1 MWAPAALTIGALVSL
16 LAALGYVA
24 FAARRLEATLGVLLQ
39 KQSEEQGRLLSELD
53 RVRAT
58 AVPGC

>member
-1 MWAPAALTIGALVSL
+1 MWATALTIAAFVSL
-16 LAALGYVA
+16 LAALGCAA
-24 FAARRLEATLGVLLQ
+24 FAARRLEATIDLLLQ
-39 KQSEEQGRLLSELD
+39 KQSEDKRRLQRELE

>member
-1 MWAPAALTIGALVSL
+1 MWATALIIGALVSL

-24 FAARRLEATLGVLLQ
+24 FAARRLEASLGMLLR
-39 KQSEEQGRLLSELD
+39 KQSEEQGRLARELE

-58 AVPGC
+58 ALPGC

>member
-1 MWAPAALTIGALVSL
+1 MWASAALTIGALVSL

-39 KQSEEQGRLLSELD
+39 KQSEEQGRLQRELD

>member
-1 MWAPAALTIGALVSL
+1 MWATALTIGALVAL
-16 LAALGYVA
+16 LAALGYIA
-24 FAARRLEATLGVLLQ
+24 FVARRLEATPDVLMQEQNEERDRLQ
-39 KQSEEQGRLLSELD
+39 RELE

>member
-1 MWAPAALTIGALVSL
+1 MWATALIIGALVAL

-24 FAARRLEATLGVLLQ
+24 FTARRLEAALDMLMQ
-39 KQSEEQGRLLSELD
+39 KQNEARGRLERELD

>member
-1 MWAPAALTIGALVSL
+1 MWAPALIIGALASL

-39 KQSEEQGRLLSELD
+39 KQSEEKGRLERELA

-58 AVPGC
+58 AAPGC

>member
-1 MWAPAALTIGALVSL
+1 MWASALIIGALVSL
-16 LAALGYVA
+16 LAALAYVA
-24 FAARRLEATLGVLLQ
+24 FAAHRLEATLGVLLQ
-39 KQSEEQGRLLSELD
+39 KQSEEKGRLERELE

>member
-1 MWAPAALTIGALVSL
+1 MWAPALTIVTLLSL
-16 LAALGYVA
+16 LAALGYLVS
-24 FAARRLEATLGVLLQ
+24 AARRLDARLVVLLQ
-39 KQSEEQGRLLSELD
+39 KQSEERNHMERELE

>member
-1 MWAPAALTIGALVSL
+1 MWATALTICALVAL
-16 LAALGYVA
+16 LAALTYVTRTT
-24 FAARRLEATLGVLLQ
+24 RRLEATLDVLIQ
-39 KQSEEQGRLLSELD
+39 KQYEEKGRLQRELD

>member
-1 MWAPAALTIGALVSL
+1 MWAMVLTIGALVSL

-24 FAARRLEATLGVLLQ
+24 FAACKLEATLGVLLQ
-39 KQSEEQGRLLSELD
+39 EQSEEKLRLERELD

>member
-1 MWAPAALTIGALVSL
+1 MWATALTIGALVSL

-24 FAARRLEATLGVLLQ
+24 FAARRLQATLDALLQ
-39 KQSEEQGRLLSELD
+39 RQSEEKGRLVRELD
-53 RVRAT
+53 RVRTT

>member
-1 MWAPAALTIGALVSL
+1 MWVPALIIGALVSL
-16 LAALGYVA
+16 LAALSYVA

-39 KQSEEQGRLLSELD
+39 NQSDEKGRLERELD

>member
-1 MWAPAALTIGALVSL
+1 MWATALTIGALVSL

-24 FAARRLEATLGVLLQ
+24 LAARRLEATVGLLLQ
-39 KQSEEQGRLLSELD
+39 KQSEEKGRLARELD